1 MPSLAQTDTR
11 VNLNT
16 SGASPRGSG
25 VSRLPLVALVGRAN
39 VGKSTLFNRLVRGRR
54 ALVEGRPGV
63 TRDRVVAPARLEG
76 HALLL
81 VDTGGL
87 DPEAEQGLPAAI
99 QRQVRRVLEDA
110 AVILF
115 VVDVRAG
122 LLPLDRQIADL
133 LRRAAAQVVVVA
145 NKADGPQHE
154 AGAAEFHALGFPEII
169 PTSAEHKRGLVDL
182 ELAITERLP
191 ETEPDPEPA
200 EERPRIAIVGRP
212 NVGKSSLLNR
222 LLGSEEAIVSDTPGT
237 TRDATDSRLRLGERE
252 LVLIDTG
259 GLRRP
264 GRRAD
269 HLERGSAYMALRAI
283 ERADLALL
291 LLDAS
296 EGVTDQDAKI
306 ARLALDCG
314 RPLVL
319 VLNKWDLVDS
329 ASQRAELER
338 QLERKLGFVREAVVL
353 RVSARTG
360 QGSRRVL
367 PAALELMDQVCR
379 SATTAQINRALQEA
393 LDRNP
398 PPRGGRRPVR
408 FYYATQTSERPFTV
422 LLFTNDPRLVPRH
435 YRKYLESFFR
445 SYFGLRSA
453 PLRLRLR
460 ARGRA
465 QPGAGPPEEPDV
477 RTQDAT
483 LGRAPGTEREGSDT

>member
-1 MPSLAQTDTR
+1 M
-11 VNLNT
+11 
-16 SGASPRGSG
+16 
-25 VSRLPLVALVGRAN
+25 VAIVGRAN
-39 VGKSTLFNRLVRGRR
+39 VGKSTLFNRLLRGRR
-54 ALVEGRPGV
+54 SLVEGRPGV
-63 TRDRVVAPARLEG
+63 TRDRVVAPAQLEG

-99 QRQVRRVLEDA
+99 QRQIRRVLEDT

-122 LLPLDRQIADL
+122 LLPLDRQIAEV

-145 NKADGPQHE
+145 NKADSPQLE
-154 AGAAEFHALGFPEII
+154 ADAAEFHALGFPEII

-182 ELAITERLP
+182 ELAIAERLP
-191 ETEPDPEPA
+191 ETESDPEPA
-200 EERPRIAIVGRP
+200 EACPRIAIVGRP

-222 LLGSEEAIVSDTPGT
+222 LLGSEEALVSDTPGT

-264 GRRAD
+264 GRRAE

-360 QGSRRVL
+360 QGSQRVL
-367 PAALELMDQVCR
+367 PVALELMDQVCR

-422 LLFTNDPRLVPRH
+422 LLFTNDPGLVPRH

-460 ARGRA
+460 ARGRR
-465 QPGAGPPEEPDV
+465 QLGATPPEEPDV

-483 LGRAPGTEREGSDT
+483 LGRTPGAEREGSDT

>member
-1 MPSLAQTDTR
+1 M
-11 VNLNT
+11 
-16 SGASPRGSG
+16 
-25 VSRLPLVALVGRAN
+25 GRAN

-63 TRDRVVAPARLEG
+63 TRDRVVAPAELEG
-76 HALLL
+76 RRLLL

-87 DPEAEQGLPAAI
+87 DPEAEEGLPRAI
-99 QRQVRRVLEDA
+99 QRQVRRVVEDA
-110 AVILF
+110 VVILF
-115 VVDVRAG
+115 VVDVRTG
-122 LLPLDRQIADL
+122 PLPLDRQIADL

-154 AGAAEFHALGFPEII
+154 AGAAEFHALGFAEII
-169 PTSAEHKRGLVDL
+169 PTSAEHKRGLGDL

-191 ETEPDPEPA
+191 ESEPEPGPT
-200 EERPRIAIVGRP
+200 EGSPRIALVGRP

-222 LLGSEEAIVSDTPGT
+222 LLGADEAIVSEIPGT

-319 VLNKWDLVDS
+319 LLNKWDLVDS
-329 ASQRAELER
+329 TSQRAELER
-338 QLERKLGFVREAVVL
+338 QLERKLGFVREPVVL

-360 QGSRRVL
+360 QGTRRVL

-379 SATTAQINRALQEA
+379 SATTAQVNRALQEA
-393 LDRNP
+393 MERNP

-465 QPGAGPPEEPDV
+465 QGETGGPEEPDV
-477 RTQDAT
+477 RTRDAT
-483 LGRAPGTEREGSDT
+483 LGRAPGAQQEGSDT

>member
-1 MPSLAQTDTR
+1 M
-11 VNLNT
+11 
-16 SGASPRGSG
+16 
-25 VSRLPLVALVGRAN
+25 VAIVGRAN
-39 VGKSTLFNRLVRGRR
+39 VGKSTLFNRLLRGRR
-54 ALVEGRPGV
+54 SLVEGRPGV
-63 TRDRVVAPARLEG
+63 TRDRVVAPAQLEG

-99 QRQVRRVLEDA
+99 QRQIRRVLEDT

-122 LLPLDRQIADL
+122 LLPLDRQIAEV

-145 NKADGPQHE
+145 NKADSPQLE
-154 AGAAEFHALGFPEII
+154 ADAAEFHALGFPEII

-191 ETEPDPEPA
+191 ETESDPEPA
-200 EERPRIAIVGRP
+200 EACPRIAIVGRP

-222 LLGSEEAIVSDTPGT
+222 LLGSEEALVSDTPGT

-264 GRRAD
+264 GRRAE

-360 QGSRRVL
+360 QGSQRVL
-367 PAALELMDQVCR
+367 PVALELMDQVCR

-422 LLFTNDPRLVPRH
+422 LLFTNDPSLVPRH

-460 ARGRA
+460 ARGRR
-465 QPGAGPPEEPDV
+465 QLGATPPEEPDV

-483 LGRAPGTEREGSDT
+483 LGRTPGAEREGSDT

>member
-1 MPSLAQTDTR
+1 M
-11 VNLNT
+11 
-16 SGASPRGSG
+16 
-25 VSRLPLVALVGRAN
+25 GRAN
-39 VGKSTLFNRLVRGRR
+39 VGKSTLFNRLLRGRR
-54 ALVEGRPGV
+54 SLVEGRPGV
-63 TRDRVVAPARLEG
+63 TRDRVVAPAQLEG

-99 QRQVRRVLEDA
+99 QRQVRRVLDDA
-110 AVILF
+110 TVILF

-122 LLPLDRQIADL
+122 LLPLDRQIAEL

-145 NKADGPQHE
+145 NKADGPQLE
-154 AGAAEFHALGFPEII
+154 AAAAEFHALGFPEII

-182 ELAITERLP
+182 ELAIAERLP
-191 ETEPDPEPA
+191 ENEPDPEPA

-222 LLGSEEAIVSDTPGT
+222 LLGSEEAIVSDIPGT

-329 ASQRAELER
+329 ASRRAELER

-353 RVSARTG
+353 RVSALTG
-360 QGSRRVL
+360 QGSGRVL
-367 PAALELMDQVCR
+367 PAALELMDQLCR

-393 LDRNP
+393 LGRNP

-422 LLFTNDPRLVPRH
+422 LLFTNDPHLVPRH

-465 QPGAGPPEEPDV
+465 QPGAGPSEEPDV

-483 LGRAPGTEREGSDT
+483 LGRAPGSEREGSDT

>member
-1 MPSLAQTDTR
+1 M
-11 VNLNT
+11 
-16 SGASPRGSG
+16 
-25 VSRLPLVALVGRAN
+25 VAIVGRAN
-39 VGKSTLFNRLVRGRR
+39 VGKSTLFNRLLRGRR
-54 ALVEGRPGV
+54 SLVEGRPGV
-63 TRDRVVAPARLEG
+63 TRDRVVAPAQLEG

-99 QRQVRRVLEDA
+99 QRQIRRVLEDT

-122 LLPLDRQIADL
+122 LLPLDRQIAEV

-145 NKADGPQHE
+145 NKADSPQLE
-154 AGAAEFHALGFPEII
+154 ADAAEFHALGFPEII

-191 ETEPDPEPA
+191 ETESDPEPA
-200 EERPRIAIVGRP
+200 EACPRIAIVGRP

-222 LLGSEEAIVSDTPGT
+222 LLGSEEALVSDTPGT

-264 GRRAD
+264 GRRAE

-360 QGSRRVL
+360 QGSQRVL
-367 PAALELMDQVCR
+367 PVALELMDQVCR

-460 ARGRA
+460 ARGRR
-465 QPGAGPPEEPDV
+465 QLGATPPEEPDV

-483 LGRAPGTEREGSDT
+483 LGRTPGAEREGSDT

>member
-1 MPSLAQTDTR
+1 M
-11 VNLNT
+11 
-16 SGASPRGSG
+16 
-25 VSRLPLVALVGRAN
+25 VAIVGRAN

-54 ALVEGRPGV
+54 SLVEGRPGV
-63 TRDRVVAPARLEG
+63 TRDRVVAPAWIEG

-99 QRQVRRVLEDA
+99 QRQIRRVLEDTI
-110 AVILF
+110 VILF

-122 LLPLDRQIADL
+122 LLPMDRQIADL

-145 NKADGPQHE
+145 NKADAPEHE

-182 ELAITERLP
+182 ELAIAERLP
-191 ETEPDPEPA
+191 EIEPDPEPS

-212 NVGKSSLLNR
+212 NVGKSSLLNC

-329 ASQRAELER
+329 ASRRGELER
-338 QLERKLGFVREAVVL
+338 QLGRKLGFVREAVVL

-465 QPGAGPPEEPDV
+465 QRGAGAPEEPDV

-483 LGRAPGTEREGSDT
+483 LGRAPGAQREGSDT

>member
-1 MPSLAQTDTR
+1 M
-11 VNLNT
+11 
-16 SGASPRGSG
+16 
-25 VSRLPLVALVGRAN
+25 ALVGRAN
-39 VGKSTLFNRLVRGRR
+39 VGKSTLFNRLLRGRR

-169 PTSAEHKRGLVDL
+169 PTSAEHKRGLIDL

-252 LVLIDTG
+252 LVLIDTA

-319 VLNKWDLVDS
+319 VLNKWDLVDT

-360 QGSRRVL
+360 QG
-367 PAALELMDQVCR
+367 
-379 SATTAQINRALQEA
+379 I
-393 LDRNP
+393 
-398 PPRGGRRPVR
+398 
-408 FYYATQTSERPFTV
+408 YY
-422 LLFTNDPRLVPRH
+422 N
-435 YRKYLESFFR
+435 
-445 SYFGLRSA
+445 
-453 PLRLRLR
+453 
-460 ARGRA
+460 
-465 QPGAGPPEEPDV
+465 
-477 RTQDAT
+477 
-483 LGRAPGTEREGSDT
+483 